1 MQRSTQGFWKSTRT
15 GTAGLAWFL
24 AYLAVRAA
32 LETPQRFPR
41 AALIAIV
48 VSPVIPASLFLYF
61 FITDMRNKDELQRR
75 IQLEALALAY
85 PLILLLILT
94 LGLLELVVNLSPDD
108 WSYRHLGPFVIL
120 FYVLGLWVSTRRY
133 R

>member
-1 MQRSTQGFWKSTRT
+1 MQRSSEGLWKSTRT

-24 AYLAVRAA
+24 SYIAVRMAV
-32 LETPQRFPR
+32 ESPERFSRP
-41 AALIAIV
+41 ALIAV
-48 VSPVIPASLFLYF
+48 VLLPVIPAALFLYF
-61 FITDMRNKDELQRR
+61 FITDLRRKDELQRR

-85 PLILLLILT
+85 PLILLLIMT
-94 LGLLELVVNLSPDD
+94 LGSLQLAIDLNPAD

>member
-1 MQRSTQGFWKSTRT
+1 VGRITEGFWKSTRT

-24 AYLAVRAA
+24 SYLAVRMAVESA
-32 LETPQRFPR
+32 ERFSR

-48 VSPVIPASLFLYF
+48 ILPVIPAGLFLYF
-61 FITDMRNKDELQRR
+61 FITDMRLKDELQRR
-75 IQLEALALAY
+75 IQLEALAIAY

-94 LGLLELVVNLSPDD
+94 LGLLQLAVNLNPAD

>member
-1 MQRSTQGFWKSTRT
+1 MRT

-24 AYLAVRAA
+24 SYVAARAA
-32 LETPQRFPR
+32 VESPERFSR
-41 AALIAIV
+41 ATLIGIV
-48 VSPVIPASLFLYF
+48 LLPVLPAGVFLYF
-61 FITDMRNKDELQRR
+61 FITDMRRKDELQRR

-85 PLILLLILT
+85 PLVLLLIIT
-94 LGLLELVVNLSPDD
+94 LGLLELVVDLNPSD

-120 FYVLGLWVSTRRY
+120 FYVTGLWLSTRRY

>member
-1 MQRSTQGFWKSTRT
+1 M
-15 GTAGLAWFL
+15 
-24 AYLAVRAA
+24 AV
-32 LETPQRFPR
+32 ESPERFSRP
-41 AALIAIV
+41 ALIAV
-48 VSPVIPASLFLYF
+48 VLLPVIPAALFLYF
-61 FITDMRNKDELQRR
+61 FITDLRRKDELQRR

-85 PLILLLILT
+85 PLILLLIMT
-94 LGLLELVVNLSPDD
+94 LGSLQLAIDLNPAD

>member
-1 MQRSTQGFWKSTRT
+1 MESTEGVWKSTRT
-15 GTAGLAWFL
+15 GMAGLAWFL
-24 AYLAVRAA
+24 SYLAVRLAV
-32 LETPQRFPR
+32 ESPEGFSR
-41 AALIAIV
+41 AGLIAIV
-48 VSPVIPASLFLYF
+48 ILPVIPAALFLYF
-61 FITDMRNKDELQRR
+61 FINDMRRKDELQRR

-94 LGLLELVVNLSPDD
+94 LGLLELVVNLNPAD